1 MKNKV
6 KYSKEFNKEARYIVS
21 NYNARVKRAKAAGL
35 KRVPE
40 PVKLSEL
47 KALGRS
53 SLNKQLNLLKSFN
66 RNTSLKTVEL
76 AGGAITTKFQLQNIK
91 TNLTGAKIY
100 FASEVA
106 RREKRNL
113 RFPSERLLL
122 INTQEKEAL
131 LYKDI
136 QSLSPEDF
144 RSFVATI
151 REYENYPAKRR
162 AGYRGFLSEVDNVMQ
177 MLGYPEETINKLI
190 NKFNVLNP
198 DQFFYAYD
206 NSDLIARVY
215 ELADSP
221 IYGEL
226 KLNTTDD
233 DAIDLIN
240 TLMEEADDIIKDAI
254 ENVD

>member
-1 MKNKV
+1 M
-6 KYSKEFNKEARYIVS
+6 KYSKEFNSQAQNIVK
-21 NYNARVKRAKAAGL
+21 NYNAKVKRARNAGI

-40 PVKLSEL
+40 TVKLREL
-47 KALGRS
+47 KALNKTS
-53 SLNKQLNLLKSFN
+53 VELNRELNRLKSFERSTLN
-66 RNTSLKTVEL
+66 PITTK
-76 AGGAITTKFQLQNIK
+76 GGAITTSFQLK
-91 TNLTGAKIY
+91 TLKSNLIGARKY

-122 INTQEKEAL
+122 VNTQEKEML
-131 LYKDI
+131 LYQDI
-136 QSLSPEDF
+136 ESLSPEDF
-144 RSFVATI
+144 RSFAATI
-151 REYENYPAKRR
+151 REYETYPAKRA

-177 MLGYPEETINKLI
+177 MLGYSEETIKELV
-190 NKFNVLNP
+190 NKFNKLNP

-206 NSDLIARVY
+206 NSDLIARIY

-226 KLNTTDD
+226 KLNTTED
-233 DAIDLIN
+233 DATDLIN
-240 TLMEEADDIIKDAI
+240 TLMEEADNIIKDAI